1 MDEWRI
7 QDDGRPDDDAGA
19 PPAAW
24 SNEEERM
31 PHVIHRI
38 AMRREGRFA
47 AVLAGALCA
56 LAIAAQP
63 SHAGVLVASSPSC
76 DAAETSHP
84 FLPWIDVAS
93 YAPAPDGGFEAGA
106 KGWDL
111 DDASVVA
118 GNEPYD
124 VGGAADDSALRV
136 PAGGSAK
143 SPTFCVGLEHPTAR
157 FFAKRVGGSLLSTLR
172 VDVQFEDAL
181 GKTHYLPIGLVA
193 LNGGNWQPTL
203 PMLMVAN
210 LLPLLPGDHTPVA
223 LRFVPQGG
231 GSWLVD
237 DVYVDPFKH
246 F

>member
-1 MDEWRI
+1 MQRA
-7 QDDGRPDDDAGA
+7 GRRADDAQA

-38 AMRREGRFA
+38 AMRREGRFIVA
-47 AVLAGALCA
+47 LTGALCA
-56 LAIAAQP
+56 LALAAQP
-63 SHAGVLVASSPSC
+63 SHAGVLVASAPSC
-76 DAAETSHP
+76 PATETSHP
-84 FLPWIDVAS
+84 FLPWLDLAS
-93 YAPAPDGGFEAGA
+93 YVPAPDGGFEAGA
-106 KGWDL
+106 KGWNL
-111 DDASVVA
+111 AGATTVA
-118 GNEPYD
+118 GNETFK
-124 VGGAADDSALRV
+124 VGGAADDTALRV
-136 PAGGSAK
+136 AAGGSAT

-157 FFAKRVGGSLLSTLR
+157 LFAKRVGGSLLSTLR

-181 GKTHYLPIGLVA
+181 GHTHYRPIGLVA
-193 LNGGNWQPTL
+193 LNGGSWQPTL

-210 LLPLLPGDHTPVA
+210 LLPLLPGDPTPGP

>member
-1 MDEWRI
+1 
-7 QDDGRPDDDAGA
+7 
-19 PPAAW
+19 
-24 SNEEERM
+24 M

-38 AMRREGRFA
+38 AMRREGRLV

-76 DAAETSHP
+76 PATETSHP
-84 FLPWIDVAS
+84 FLPWLDIAS
-93 YAPAPDGGFEAGA
+93 YVPAPDGGLEAGA
-106 KGWDL
+106 KGWSL
-111 DDASVVA
+111 DDATVVA

-124 VGGAADDSALRV
+124 VGGNADDSALRI
-136 PAGGSAK
+136 PAGGTAQT
-143 SPTFCVGLEHPTAR
+143 PAFCVGLEHPTAR
-157 FFAKRVGGSLLSTLR
+157 FFAKRVGGSLLSSLR

-193 LNGGNWQPTL
+193 LNGGSWQPTL

-210 LLPLLPGDHTPVA
+210 LLPLLPGAHTPVA

-237 DVYVDPFKH
+237 DVYVDPFKRA
-246 F
+246 

>member
-1 MDEWRI
+1 
-7 QDDGRPDDDAGA
+7 
-19 PPAAW
+19 
-24 SNEEERM
+24 M
-31 PHVIHRI
+31 PHVIHRV
-38 AMRREGRFA
+38 AMRREGRLVA
-47 AVLAGALCA
+47 ALAGALCA

-76 DAAETSHP
+76 DATQTSRP

-93 YAPAPDGGFEAGA
+93 YVPAPDGGFEAGA
-106 KGWDL
+106 KGWKL
-111 DDASVVA
+111 DDATVVA
-118 GNEPYD
+118 GNEPYH
-124 VGGAADDSALRV
+124 VGDDADDSALRV

-143 SPTFCVGLEHPTAR
+143 SPAFCVGLEHPTAR

-181 GKTHYLPIGLVA
+181 GNTRYLPIGVVA
-193 LNGGNWQPTL
+193 LNGGSWQPTL

-223 LRFVPQGG
+223 LRFVPQGS

-237 DVYVDPFKH
+237 DVYVDPFKYGR
-246 F
+246 

>member
-1 MDEWRI
+1 
-7 QDDGRPDDDAGA
+7 
-19 PPAAW
+19 
-24 SNEEERM
+24 M
-31 PHVIHRI
+31 PHVIFRI
-38 AMRREGRFA
+38 AMRREGRFV

-63 SHAGVLVASSPSC
+63 SHAGVLVASSPTC
-76 DAAETSHP
+76 DTPETSHP
-84 FLPWIDVAS
+84 FLRWLDIAS

-106 KGWDL
+106 KGWKR
-111 DDASVVA
+111 DDATVVA
-118 GNEPYD
+118 GNESYRI
-124 VGGAADDSALRV
+124 GGANDAASLKI
-136 PAGGSAK
+136 PAGGSAT

-193 LNGGNWQPTL
+193 LNGGSWQPSL
-203 PMLMVAN
+203 PMLLVAN
-210 LLPLLPGDHTPVA
+210 LLPLLPGQHTPVA

-231 GSWLVD
+231 GAWQVD
-237 DVYVDPFKH
+237 DVYVDPFRR

>member
-1 MDEWRI
+1 
-7 QDDGRPDDDAGA
+7 
-19 PPAAW
+19 
-24 SNEEERM
+24 M

-38 AMRREGRFA
+38 AMRREGRLVA
-47 AVLAGALCA
+47 ALVGALCA

-76 DAAETSHP
+76 DTAETSHP
-84 FLPWIDVAS
+84 FLPWLDIAS
-93 YAPAPDGGFEAGA
+93 YVPAPDGGFEAGA
-106 KGWDL
+106 RGWNL
-111 DDASVVA
+111 NAASVVA
-118 GNEPYD
+118 GNEPFD
-124 VGGAADDSALRV
+124 VGGDADDSALRV
-136 PAGGSAK
+136 PAGGSAT
-143 SPTFCVGLEHPTAR
+143 SPAFCVGLEHPTAR

-193 LNGGNWQPTL
+193 LNGGSWQPTL

-210 LLPLLPGDHTPVA
+210 LLPLLPGAHTPVA

-237 DVYVDPFKH
+237 DVYVDPFKYGR
-246 F
+246 